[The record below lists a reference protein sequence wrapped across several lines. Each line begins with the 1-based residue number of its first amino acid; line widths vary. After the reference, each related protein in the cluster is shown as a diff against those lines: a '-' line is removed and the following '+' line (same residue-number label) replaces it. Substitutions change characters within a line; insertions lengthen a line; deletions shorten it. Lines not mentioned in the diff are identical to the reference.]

1 MITGLSIVALVTS
14 AGWLFLNLRNFRANA
29 ATQGWSTNRQL
40 QIAAIWIVMIAGLTV
55 IFQQFGA

>member
-1 MITGLSIVALVTS
+1 MITGLSIVALITS
-14 AGWLFLNLRNFRANA
+14 AGWLFLNWRGFRANA

-40 QIAAIWIVMIAGLTV
+40 QIAAVWIVVIAGLTV